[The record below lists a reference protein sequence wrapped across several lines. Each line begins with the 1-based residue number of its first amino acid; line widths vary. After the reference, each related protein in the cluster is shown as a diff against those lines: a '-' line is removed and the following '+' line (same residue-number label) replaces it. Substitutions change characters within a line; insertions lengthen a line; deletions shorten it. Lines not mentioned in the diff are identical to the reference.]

1 MKRVLPLL
9 AALLLIILWTDI
21 QVSAQEGDWET
32 LQDEAEQLYHS
43 ANYTRG
49 LDVAKLALAL
59 AEKTHGSDHPD
70 VARSLDILGW
80 LYRAEGHERR
90 RLGEQFAKPLAVYPA
105 RRMQGHNAQAEPLFK
120 RALEIREKALDGEH
134 ADVATSLN
142 SLAVLY
148 LDHGQYTNDQG
159 YYSKAKPLLKR
170 ALAIRE
176 KVLAPDHSD
185 LAGSLNNLANVYLAE
200 GDNADAAPLYA
211 RALAISEKV
220 LGPDHPNVAINL
232 NNLALALR
240 DQGEYAEAEPLFAR
254 SIEIYEKA
262 FGADHPDVGRGL
274 ENMAELYRRTSRNQE
289 AKKLDARAATIR
301 ETIR

>member
-1 MKRVLPLL
+1 MLFIVCTDVKVH
-9 AALLLIILWTDI
+9 AQGADWKALN
-21 QVSAQEGDWET
+21 
-32 LQDEAEQLYHS
+32 DEAEQLYHS

-49 LDVAKLALAL
+49 VDAAKLALAL
-59 AEKTHGSDHPD
+59 AEKTHGPDHPD
-70 VARSLDILGW
+70 VASSLDILGW

-105 RRMQGHNAQAEPLFK
+105 RRMQGHNAQAEALFK
-120 RALEIREKALDGEH
+120 RALAIREKALGADNP
-134 ADVATSLN
+134 DVATSLN
-142 SLAVLY
+142 SLATLY
-148 LDHGQYTNDQG
+148 SDHGQYTNDRG
-159 YYSKAKPLLKR
+159 YYSKAKPLFKR

-176 KVLAPDHSD
+176 KCLPPDHPD

-211 RALAISEKV
+211 RALAISEKA

-232 NNLALALR
+232 HNLALALR
-240 DQGEYAEAEPLFAR
+240 DQGKYAEAEPLFGR

-274 ENMAELYRRTSRNQE
+274 ESMAELYRRTSRNQE
-289 AKKLDARAATIR
+289 ARKLDARAATIR
-301 ETIR
+301 GTIRGTIR